1 MWRWVKFCKMAALLA
16 FLLPWLTV
24 SCSNQKIASPNGFQ
38 LMIGWYSI
46 SNPMTGVI
54 ENVTGPP
61 VLLLG
66 ATLAV
71 LVIGLWLAF
80 SKSADDSFPM
90 VVAGTS
96 FGSMIMVWLATNS
109 IDSLTITRAAAEK
122 LGNVQ
127 SQLASTIIRVDYAFG
142 FWIVIV
148 SLAAATFF
156 AAQASSDE
164 VSVGALADRLSNLA
178 AAGGTAGGDVAHWDK
193 IADKNEPDNLQE
205 YLIRYPAGKFAD
217 LARVKLARMNIEP
230 LVAAP
235 ASVAASAVSSP
246 PATEPEPVVAI
257 RTCSECGARYSG
269 DRNYCTAD
277 GSALT

>member
-16 FLLPWLTV
+16 FSLPWLTV
-24 SCSNQKIASPNGFQ
+24 SCSNQKIASPSGLE
-38 LMIGWYSI
+38 LMVGLFSV
-46 SNPMTGVI
+46 SNPMTGATKYVEGSQSPLLYLAI
-54 ENVTGPP
+54 I
-61 VLLLG
+61 VL
-66 ATLAV
+66 A
-71 LVIGLWLAF
+71 IGLMLAW
-80 SKSADDSFPM
+80 SKSADESFPM

-96 FGSMIMVWLATNS
+96 FGGMLLVWLATVS
-109 IDSLTITRAAAEK
+109 IDGATITRAAAEK
-122 LGNVQ
+122 SGNVQ
-127 SQLASTIIRVDYAFG
+127 SQLANTIIQVDYAFG

-164 VSVGALADRLSNLA
+164 VSVGALAERLSILA
-178 AAGGTAGGDVAHWDK
+178 AAGGTAGGDVVHWDK
-193 IADKNEPDNLQE
+193 ISDKNDPDNLQE

-235 ASVAASAVSSP
+235 ASVAASALSSP

-257 RTCSECGARYSG
+257 RTCSECGTLYSG